1 MGHLHITSAHTLKSL
16 SNRYQKSQPNP
27 ANVLDLGHTLCI
39 HKSCGCINVGSD
51 MIETT
56 IGWLWLYAMLGL
68 IIGWWAVTKIMDQ
81 AFDRGYWSG
90 RSAGWRAANEHYEK
104 VRKLKSQSVFDY
116 DKQN

>member
-1 MGHLHITSAHTLKSL
+1 
-16 SNRYQKSQPNP
+16 
-27 ANVLDLGHTLCI
+27 
-39 HKSCGCINVGSD
+39 
-51 MIETT
+51 
-56 IGWLWLYAMLGL
+56 MLGI
-68 IIGWWAVTKIMDQ
+68 IIGYGIYLTIKDN